1 MNRTHSDI
9 PGWLE
14 YCRLRLPPVHPPQ
27 PTVIPMRRLR
37 PFRLAAAP
45 LLAAAF
51 LAIPGSAA
59 QAQTHLYTFQ
69 NSLNDAFAG
78 PALTG
83 LGGTL
88 SASGYTFNANQGL
101 GLSGVFSTNTDY
113 SIAFNS
119 RFDATN
125 GFRKIV
131 DFSNRASDNG
141 YYNQNSTAYLYPALA
156 GPAGAYTNNTM
167 AFTVLTRNATSKLFS
182 VYVNGAV
189 QLSYTDTPGY
199 ANFAGGIAHFFVDDF
214 ATGGEAS
221 AGFVDYLATY
231 DRELSARE
239 VGDLAPFRNVV
250 PEPTTN
256 ALVAVGLAGMFAI
269 IRRRRTA

>member
-14 YCRLRLPPVHPPQ
+14 YCCAGKVPVHPPQ
-27 PTVIPMRRLR
+27 PTVILMRRLR

-51 LAIPGSAA
+51 LAIPSSAA

-88 SASGYTFNANQGL
+88 SASGYTFIANQGL

-113 SIAFNS
+113 SIAFNL
-119 RFDATN
+119 RLNRTD

-131 DFSNRASDNG
+131 DFRDRLSDIG
-141 YYNQNSTAYLYPALA
+141 YYNQNMAANLFPAVA
-156 GPAGAYTNNTM
+156 GPASAYTDNTM
-167 AFTVLTRNATSKLFS
+167 AFTVLTRNATSNLFS
-182 VYVNGAV
+182 VYVNGV
-189 QLSYTDTPGY
+189 LQLSYADASGY
-199 ANFAGGIAHFFVDDF
+199 ANFTVATAYFFVDDYVS
-214 ATGGEAS
+214 GGEAS
-221 AGFVDYLATY
+221 GGFVDYLATY
-231 DRELSARE
+231 DRALSARE
-239 VGDLAPFRNVV
+239 VADLRPLRSVV

-269 IRRRRTA
+269 FRRRRTA